1 MPPSAAARASAAASN
16 VNRLT
21 RGPAPSAAG
30 ALAVSPALT
39 SACWAEGLGSSM
51 SGAMCGAS
59 TLASSTFR
67 VAAAGFAT
75 LGVSIRGVSIVGAP
89 ILAASGL
96 DVTPGS
102 GAADFGASDLS
113 ASDLVASGLIA
124 SDLIVRSAD
133 ANAVFGEALAS
144 ASRTGAAASPLDKV
158 CPSEI
163 VSSLPIKCPHHAPG
177 DWKPWA
183 LPTGYYLAGGRPTD
197 RSPGLRAVT
206 STNVVIRL
214 RDTDAGSGE
223 RRQAPGRSRPT
234 PPCRARSD
242 NAGRR
247 CGSAPPRSCR
257 SPGSTDPRP
266 SAW

>member
-30 ALAVSPALT
+30 ALALSPALS
-39 SACWAEGLGSSM
+39 SACWAQGLGSSM

-75 LGVSIRGVSIVGAP
+75 LGVSIRGVSIAGTP
-89 ILAASGL
+89 ILAAPGL
-96 DVTPGS
+96 GVTAGS
-102 GAADFGASDLS
+102 GAADLGASDLGV
-113 ASDLVASGLIA
+113 SDLVASGLIA
-124 SDLIVRSAD
+124 SDLIFRSAG
-133 ANAVFGEALAS
+133 ANAIFGEALAS
-144 ASRTGAAASPLDKV
+144 ASRTGAGASPPDKD
-158 CPSEI
+158 CPSAI

-177 DWKPWA
+177 DWKPWE
-183 LPTGYYLAGGRPTD
+183 LPIGYYLAGGCTTD
-197 RSPGLRAVT
+197 RSPGSQAPP
-206 STNVVIRL
+206 SINVVIRL

-223 RRQAPGRSRPT
+223 RRQAPGRSRPK

-242 NAGRR
+242 NAGQR
-247 CGSAPPRSCR
+247 CGS
-257 SPGSTDPRP
+257 
-266 SAW
+266 

>member
-1 MPPSAAARASAAASN
+1 MPPSAAARASDAASK

-30 ALAVSPALT
+30 ALALAPAPA
-39 SACWAEGLGSSM
+39 SACGAEGLGSSM

-102 GAADFGASDLS
+102 GAADFGASDLN

-124 SDLIVRSAD
+124 SDLIVRPAG
-133 ANAVFGEALAS
+133 ANAIFGEALA
-144 ASRTGAAASPLDKV
+144 AAPRTGPAASPPDKD
-158 CPSEI
+158 CPSAI
-163 VSSLPIKCPHHAPG
+163 VSSLPIQCPQHAPG
-177 DWKPWA
+177 DWKPWE

-197 RSPGLRAVT
+197 RSPG
-206 STNVVIRL
+206 
-214 RDTDAGSGE
+214 
-223 RRQAPGRSRPT
+223 SR
-234 PPCRARSD
+234 
-242 NAGRR
+242 
-247 CGSAPPRSCR
+247 APPFHKR
-257 SPGSTDPRP
+257 GYQTPRYRC
-266 SAW
+266 WIGG